1 VAEDNTVHVTSQKKH
16 LGTAC
21 AAFTSGLSTWW
32 SSRPGA
38 VPTAAGVEVIEGA
51 GKLRSADHAFA
62 GCGVGI
68 DHVAFLSLKRLGL
81 SREGLAAACEKEPKR
96 VLLTCAGSEIQR
108 QLFAA
113 LSFIAGERIIR
124 ALRPGKS
131 AARPGGPV
139 AQKEKKLTGA

>member
-1 VAEDNTVHVTSQKKH
+1 MAEDNTVHVTSQKKH

-68 DHVAFLSLKRLGL
+68 DHVAFLSLKRLDL
-81 SREGLAAACEKEPKR
+81 SRE
-96 VLLTCAGSEIQR
+96 VLL
-108 QLFAA
+108 L
-113 LSFIAGERIIR
+113 R
-124 ALRPGKS
+124 AH
-131 AARPGGPV
+131 ARV
-139 AQKEKKLTGA
+139 ANPPFSGFRFETHL